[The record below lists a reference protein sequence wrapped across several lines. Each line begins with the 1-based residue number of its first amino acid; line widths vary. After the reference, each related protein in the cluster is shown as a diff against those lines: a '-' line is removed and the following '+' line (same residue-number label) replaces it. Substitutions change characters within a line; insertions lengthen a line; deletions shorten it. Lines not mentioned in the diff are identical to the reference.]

1 MTEDQRKKLSLIIDL
16 NWDFVIEKDVLRK
29 IEMGRDL
36 EQLKNEL
43 RDDMGQED
51 YDIFMQR
58 GRQMFSPKITK
69 E

>member
-1 MTEDQRKKLSLIIDL
+1 MTEDQRKKLTLIIDL

-43 RDDMGQED
+43 RDDMGQEE